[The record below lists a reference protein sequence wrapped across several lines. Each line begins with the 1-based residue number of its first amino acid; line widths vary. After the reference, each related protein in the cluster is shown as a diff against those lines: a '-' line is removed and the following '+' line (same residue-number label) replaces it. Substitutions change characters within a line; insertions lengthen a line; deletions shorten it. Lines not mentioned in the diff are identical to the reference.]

1 MVLPMIPLEVCK
13 DLSSLISSV
22 TKFLEEVFG
31 RDFLVSELKKLEWKP
46 RSRPEEYEYLREI
59 SIHRAAKWYK
69 LLNSFK
75 ERGYRFDLRFSIE
88 VEEFME
94 LLLFYYSL
102 KMLIEKEV
110 IDLRSRVVQG
120 KLHSGDLEQFDDFI
134 NELLVAANYVSN
146 GFNVAMPEL
155 SGFGKVDIYAEKDGI
170 KIWCECKRL
179 RRDEPYLEIAVEI
192 LRWLHEKGVNALIDI
207 TFAKTPREKLDTI
220 VKVIEKYIEKG
231 QLEKVGPL
239 EQVMVS
245 PLPSISDAPLDIRI
259 STENIEYLV
268 YAAYMGIFEG
278 RMKIKNPRIVVFR
291 NINKINEVINKLE
304 RRLRDAYEQLGR
316 VEASGRGVRKVIQVD
331 VSDAVGAIVVPYYGR
346 DIYREEVLRKIEDSC
361 RYWLFKYPDVDA
373 VILMIRRV
381 HLDPFGYPHALVV
394 EYRTVTPYTPLGW
407 TVETVI
413 IPVPSNY
420 PAEIL
425 TNTATMLKHKGFY
438 NLALHFYR
446 KALEINP
453 NLKEVW
459 NNLADLYNRLG
470 MFEEA
475 LRCADRALE
484 IDSSYTSALINK
496 GIALAQLGKLEE
508 AIRYFDK
515 AISFNSKEK
524 KAWYNKAVALT
535 TLGKYDE
542 ALKCL
547 KKALEID
554 PNYKHAKNLHAYIT
568 LITQHD

>member
-1 MVLPMIPLEVCK
+1 MVLSIIPLKEFK
-13 DLSSLISSV
+13 DLPSLISSV
-22 TKFLEEVFG
+22 TRFLEEVFG
-31 RDFLVSELKKLEWKP
+31 RDFLVSELKKLKWKP
-46 RSRPEEYEYLREI
+46 KSRPEEYEYLREI
-59 SIHRAAKWYK
+59 SIHRAARWYK

-88 VEEFME
+88 VEEFMG

-102 KMLIEKEV
+102 KTLIEKGV
-110 IDLRSRVVQG
+110 IDLGSRVVQG
-120 KLHSGDLEQFDDFI
+120 KLHSGNLEQFDDFT
-134 NELLVAANYVSN
+134 NELFVAANYTSN
-146 GFNVAMPEL
+146 DFNVAMPEL
-155 SGFGKVDIYAEKDGI
+155 SGSGEVDIYVEKDSI

-207 TFAKTPREKLDTI
+207 IFAKTPSEKPDAI
-220 VKVIEKYIEKG
+220 IRVIEKYIEKS
-231 QLEKVGPL
+231 QLEKVSSL
-239 EQVMVS
+239 ERVIVS
-245 PLPSISDAPLDIRI
+245 SLPSISDAPLDIRV

-278 RMKIKNPRIVVFR
+278 KMKIRDPKIVVFR
-291 NINKINEVINKLE
+291 NINKINEVIKKLE
-304 RRLRDAYEQLGR
+304 RRLRDAYEQLER

-346 DIYREEVLRKIEDSC
+346 DIYREEVLRKIEDFC
-361 RYWLFKYPDVDA
+361 RDWLFKHPNVDA
-373 VILMIRRV
+373 VILMIRRI
-381 HLDPFGYPHALVV
+381 HLDPFGHPHALVV

-407 TVETVI
+407 TVETMVI
-413 IPVPSNY
+413 PMPSNY

-453 NLKEVW
+453 NLKEAW

-470 MFEEA
+470 MFGEA

-484 IDSSYTSALINK
+484 IDPSYTSALVNK
-496 GIALAQLGKLEE
+496 GIALAQLSRLDE
-508 AIRYFDK
+508 AIHCFDK
-515 AISFNSKEK
+515 AISIDPNEK
-524 KAWYNKAVALT
+524 KAWYNKAVVLT

-547 KKALEID
+547 NKALEID
-554 PNYKHAKNLHAYIT
+554 PSYKQAKNLHAYLT
-568 LITQHD
+568 LTT